1 MYINKMLPKIVFAGV
16 LQNASE
22 HLPSV
27 LKNIENISK
36 LASEVGFIFIE
47 NDSVDSTKFDLN
59 QWGKDQ
65 PNFHHLNL
73 DGLNQ
78 VQYRTLRL
86 ELARNTYLEF
96 IKVNATLKNFDFLI
110 VIDMDDIGTYPVDIS
125 SLQNALSFL
134 DADTSRA
141 AVFANQQGSY
151 YDMWALRS
159 EKLCPT
165 DVWEEVLDYVNA
177 HNVSDEEAFSQTF
190 AKRIINFDVISAPI
204 EVESAFGGLGVYKM
218 QFIRE
223 NLNPYLG
230 SKIKILQSGGNE
242 LQVVRSQ
249 ICEHVHFHDGIRSQG
264 DSLFILPGLIN
275 AVLPKAL
282 FNPSFFRS
290 LLF

>member
-1 MYINKMLPKIVFAGV
+1 MLPRIVFAGV
-16 LQNASE
+16 LQNASQ

-36 LASEVGFIFIE
+36 LASETGFIFVE

-59 QWGKDQ
+59 EWGKDR
-65 PNFHHLNL
+65 PNFHLVNL

-78 VQYRTLRL
+78 IQYRTLRL
-86 ELARNTYLEF
+86 ELARNTYLES
-96 IKVNATLKNFDFLI
+96 IKANAILKNFDFLV
-110 VIDMDDIGTYPVDIS
+110 VIDMDDISVYPVDIT

-141 AVFANQQGSY
+141 AVFANQQGGY

-159 EKLCPT
+159 EEFCPT

-190 AKRIINFDVISAPI
+190 SKRIMTFDSFGAPI
-204 EVESAFGGLGVYKM
+204 EVRSAFGGLGIYKM
-218 QFIRE
+218 QFIQE

-230 SKIKILQSGGNE
+230 SKIKILQCGGNE
-242 LQVVRSQ
+242 PQIVRSQ
-249 ICEHVHFHDGIRSQG
+249 ICEHVHFHEGIRSQG
-264 DSLFILPGLIN
+264 GSLFIFPALIN
-275 AVLPKAL
+275 AVLPKAS
-282 FNPSFFRS
+282 FNPSFFRT